1 MPGQAACAR
10 RPVSS
15 RTRGR
20 SVSGEPNGL
29 TGEHVCQ
36 SGPHPT
42 DGPLWPVRRAAWT
55 GRGVVERRRPERDG
69 GAGSGAGDAC
79 RCGRCRHFVSR
90 LLIQAITRPV
100 VDKRFTGAGSSRI
113 TVRSTEAPAEGDA
126 QQRLAADP
134 RCRTPSRGR
143 RRNGDTRSA
152 TRDGAKAAVDPPFT
166 RRGRDDRDPLYSL
179 LIKAPKDSWFD
190 YGLVSVKGSALGSDL
205 RRPPPARQRCRESR
219 RIGLCRK
226 RHRRHHVKS
235 RLLGRGNR
243 PACYGSNC

>member
-15 RTRGR
+15 RRRGR

-36 SGPHPT
+36 GGPHPT
-42 DGPLWPVRRAAWT
+42 DGPLWPVRRSAWT

-113 TVRSTEAPAEGDA
+113 TVRSTEAPAIVTRMGRDCFAGSVRRAGTIWTPFDREGRRRIERQPKATPNRDWPRIPAAGPRAEGDA
-126 QQRLAADP
+126 GMATLDQRQGMALRP
-134 RCRTPSRGR
+134 LLI
-143 RRNGDTRSA
+143 
-152 TRDGAKAAVDPPFT
+152 PPFPQGA
-166 RRGRDDRDPLYSL
+166 RR
-179 LIKAPKDSWFD
+179 A
-190 YGLVSVKGSALGSDL
+190 
-205 RRPPPARQRCRESR
+205 RPPLLA
-219 RIGLCRK
+219 LD
-226 RHRRHHVKS
+226 KS
-235 RLLGRGNR
+235 TKG
-243 PACYGSNC
+243 